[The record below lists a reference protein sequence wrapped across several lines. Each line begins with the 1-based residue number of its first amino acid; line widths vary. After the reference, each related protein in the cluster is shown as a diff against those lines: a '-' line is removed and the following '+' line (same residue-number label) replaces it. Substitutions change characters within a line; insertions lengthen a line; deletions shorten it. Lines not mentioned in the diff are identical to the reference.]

1 MWLYNTDMSHLAATA
16 DAFNAIAEPRRRQIL
31 AELAKGE
38 SSVNDLVAQLRMSQ
52 PLASKH
58 LRVLRDVGLVHA
70 RKAGKQR
77 LYTLNG
83 EGLKDI
89 HDWVSR
95 FEDLWTE
102 SFDRLDEYL
111 TGEQRLKGQ
120 DQGAG

>member
-1 MWLYNTDMSHLAATA
+1 MPHLASTS

-38 SSVNDLVAQLRMSQ
+38 SSVKDLVAQLRMSQ

-83 EGLKDI
+83 EGLRAI

-95 FEDLWTE
+95 FESHWAE

-111 TGEQRLKGQ
+111 SQGQ
-120 DQGAG
+120 PKQGQPHGRSG

>member
-1 MWLYNTDMSHLAATA
+1 MSHLAATL
-16 DAFNAIAEPRRRQIL
+16 DAFSAIAEPRRRQIL
-31 AELAKGE
+31 IELARGE
-38 SSVNDLVAQLRMSQ
+38 SSVSDLVAQLRMSQ

-70 RKAGKQR
+70 RKAGKHR

-83 EGLKDI
+83 EGLKDV

-95 FEDLWTE
+95 FENLWTE

-111 TGEQRLKGQ
+111 TKEQRAKGE